1 MLNVEFVWQ
10 GLKDV
15 EWVAAYASQSQ
26 TRREKN
32 YVTTEKEAFT
42 IDY

>member
-26 TRREKN
+26 TPRERN
-32 YVTTEKEAFT
+32 YATTEKEAFE
-42 IDY
+42 IYY